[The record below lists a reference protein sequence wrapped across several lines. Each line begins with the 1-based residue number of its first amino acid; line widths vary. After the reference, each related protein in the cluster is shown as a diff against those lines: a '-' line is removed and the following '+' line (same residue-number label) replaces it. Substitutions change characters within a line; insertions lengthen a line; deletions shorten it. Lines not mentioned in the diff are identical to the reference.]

1 MENELK
7 ANAKGQHELR
17 KTIIRMLKDGKSG
30 TEIAKS
36 LGVSKGHVSNVK
48 KLYEKGGAK
57 ALKPAKRGRPAGKN
71 KILSPV
77 QEKEIQRII
86 VDKTPEQMRFKE
98 CMWTRNNIRQMIKEK
113 YGIDIK
119 LSTLGDYLARWGF
132 TVQRPVKRAYK
143 QDEKKIDAWLNSEF
157 PGITERAEKE
167 EAEIFFGDETNIQNT
182 ANYARGY
189 APKGQTPVIRTEAQK
204 LKIEMLSA
212 ISKRGKLH
220 FMLYKDSM
228 NSEKLIDFMTR
239 LVTDS
244 KKKVFLIL
252 DNLRVHHSKAVTAWL
267 GEHKN
272 QIELFFLPPYAP
284 EYNPDE
290 LLNSDLKRERR
301 CPTVSAYSGRIGGEC
316 TKPPVLSFSH
326 TVSCRF
332 FLSCPSD
339 QLRSLSSSFYRGSNN
354 SL

>member
-1 MENELK
+1 MEDELR
-7 ANAKGQHELR
+7 ANALSMGSKGQHELR

-30 TEIAKS
+30 KQIAKD
-36 LGVSKGHVSNVK
+36 LGVSEGHVSNVK
-48 KLYEKGGAK
+48 KLYAEGGAK

-71 KILSPV
+71 KILTPE
-77 QEKEIQRII
+77 QEREIQNII

-98 CMWTRNNIRQMIKEK
+98 CMWTRNNIRQMIWEK
-113 YGIDIK
+113 YSIDIK
-119 LSTLGDYLARWGF
+119 LSTLGYYLARWGF

-143 QDEKKIDAWLNSEF
+143 QDEKKIDVWLNSEF

-167 EAEIFFGDETNIQNT
+167 DAEIFFGDETNIQNT

-189 APKGQTPVIRTEAQK
+189 APKGQTPVIQTEAQK

-220 FMLYKDSM
+220 FILYKDSM

-239 LVTDS
+239 LVAD

-267 GEHKN
+267 EDHKD

-290 LLNSDLKRERR
+290 LLNSDIKRNAGAQQSPRTQAELEANVQSRL
-301 CPTVSAYSGRIGGEC
+301 AYL
-316 TKPPVLSFSH
+316 TATPNHVASFFHAPLTS
-326 TVSCRF
+326 
-332 FLSCPSD
+332 
-339 QLRSLSSSFYRGSNN
+339 YAA
-354 SL
+354 